1 MIYASLIAPILLS
14 YSLQTPRG
22 PVVDHT
28 GKPLTPTD
36 ANIKMADGGDPLLLR
51 AARGETVERPPVWMM
66 RQAGRHMKVY
76 RDLCKKYPTFRQR
89 SEIAEV
95 ATEISLQPWNAYQTD
110 GVILFSDI
118 LTPLPGMGV
127 DFDILEKAGPK
138 MTPIRSQAAVDAMH
152 LIDPDAACPFVRQAL
167 GALRREVDGKAT
179 VLGFIGAPY
188 TMATYCVEGGT
199 SSSYLE
205 IKKMGC
211 AAAAQCCC
219 DSDRDSV
226 GRNSDAIPGAIL
238 RASLSPQFFPPARR
252 YNAPDLLHSLLT
264 KLADSLAAYAIYQ
277 IECGAQ
283 VIQMFDS
290 WAGNLAP
297 ADYDVF
303 ALPYQKRVVEQ
314 IKKAHPDVPLI
325 SYIAKSA
332 ALLERMRDNGCDIV
346 SVDWTVTMSDAR
358 ARLGPDVGVQGNL
371 ESAVLLSNPELIEER
386 TLAVIKEAGPTGH
399 IMNLGH
405 GIEPTTPEENAKHFV
420 DTVRNFR
427 W

>member
-1 MIYASLIAPILLS
+1 MIYASLLAPILLS

-138 MTPIRSQAAVDAMH
+138 KTPIRSQAAVDAMH

-211 AAAAQCCC
+211 CLLYT
-219 DSDRDSV
+219 
-226 GRNSDAIPGAIL
+226 SDA
-238 RASLSPQFFPPARR
+238 
-252 YNAPDLLHSLLT
+252 
-264 KLADSLAAYAIYQ
+264 AD
-277 IECGAQ
+277 E
-283 VIQMFDS
+283 
-290 WAGNLAP
+290 
-297 ADYDVF
+297 
-303 ALPYQKRVVEQ
+303 
-314 IKKAHPDVPLI
+314 
-325 SYIAKSA
+325 
-332 ALLERMRDNGCDIV
+332 
-346 SVDWTVTMSDAR
+346 
-358 ARLGPDVGVQGNL
+358 
-371 ESAVLLSNPELIEER
+371 
-386 TLAVIKEAGPTGH
+386 
-399 IMNLGH
+399 
-405 GIEPTTPEENAKHFV
+405 
-420 DTVRNFR
+420 
-427 W
+427 

>member
-1 MIYASLIAPILLS
+1 MIYATLLAPILLS

-66 RQAGRHMKVY
+66 RQAGRHMACY
-76 RDLCKKYPTFRQR
+76 RELCKQYPTFRQR

-95 ATEISLQPWNAYQTD
+95 ATEISLQPWRGDGKGNGGYKTD

-127 DFDILEKAGPK
+127 EFDILEKEGPK
-138 MTPIRSQAAVDAMH
+138 MPPLRTKEAIDAVHPM
-152 LIDPDAACPFVRQAL
+152 DPDASCPFVREAL
-167 GALRREVDGKAT
+167 GNLRREVGNEAT

-199 SSSYLE
+199 SASYLE
-205 IKKMGC
+205 IKKMGY
-211 AAAAQCCC
+211 
-219 DSDRDSV
+219 
-226 GRNSDAIPGAIL
+226 NE
-238 RASLSPQFFPPARR
+238 PA
-252 YNAPDLLHSLLT
+252 LLHALLD
-264 KLADSLAAYAIYQ
+264 KLADNLADYACYQ
-277 IECGAQ
+277 IDSGAQ

-297 ADYDVF
+297 ADYDIF
-303 ALPYQKRVVEQ
+303 AAPYQKKIVDKV
-314 IKKAHPDVPLI
+314 KAKYPDVPLI
-325 SYIAKSA
+325 MYIAKSG
-332 ALLERMRDNGCDIV
+332 ALLERMAATGIDIV
-346 SVDWTVTMSDAR
+346 SVDWTVTMADAR
-358 ARLGPDVGVQGNL
+358 KRLEPFNVGVQGNL
-371 ESAVLLSNPELIEER
+371 ESAVLLGNHDLIEKR
-386 TLAVIKEAGPTGH
+386 TLEVIREAGPTRH

-405 GIEPTTPEENAKHFV
+405 GIEASTPEENAKKFV
-420 DTVRNFR
+420 DTVKNFR